1 MIPIYFPRDTYDK
14 LFVKIIAA
22 SIEDSIVA
30 ALDHVNVDREK
41 EKFNHKDQ

>member
-1 MIPIYFPRDTYDK
+1 MTNSSSVK
-14 LFVKIIAA
+14 LIAA

-41 EKFNHKDQ
+41 EKFIHKKEQ